1 MSRGGFLSTMNNE
14 PDSKEAELI
23 EPARGPNSLVGVK
36 YRTRAEIRK
45 NMQPQAMRGGEE
57 Q

>member
-1 MSRGGFLSTMNNE
+1 MNNE